1 MGFHLFAK
9 KVKDEDLCF
18 IRDYTKIVE
27 RLLNV
32 VPTAVLQLFSEKF
45 AIKHNLED
53 KIQEYMENGHYI
65 VVDYYP
71 SDIIKKRERA
81 KELFS
86 IPKQLP
92 LSFQEATEAR
102 FFILGILEKMNF
114 SDADKSWLIKECCF
128 DDSEEV
134 DDDNPIYQSY
144 FRSFK

>member
-1 MGFHLFAK
+1 MSFHFFAK

-18 IRDYTKIVE
+18 IRDYLKIVT

-45 AIKHNLED
+45 AIKHNLVD

-65 VVDYYP
+65 IVDYYP

-81 KELFS
+81 KELLS

-92 LSFQEATEAR
+92 LSFQEATDVR
-102 FFILGILEKMNF
+102 FFILGILKTMNF
-114 SDADKSWLIKECCF
+114 SNADKSWLIKECCF
-128 DDSEEV
+128 DDSIEV
-134 DDDNPIYQSY
+134 DDDNPIYKIYLEVFQ
-144 FRSFK
+144 

>member
-18 IRDYTKIVE
+18 IRDYFKIVTP
-27 RLLNV
+27 LSKV
-32 VPTAVLQLFSEKF
+32 VPMAVLQLYSEQF
-45 AIKHNLED
+45 AIKHNLVD

-65 VVDYYP
+65 IVDYYP
-71 SDIIKKRERA
+71 SDNIKKRERA

-92 LSFQEATEAR
+92 LNFQQATEAR

-128 DDSEEV
+128 DDSEEI
-134 DDDNPIYQSY
+134 DDDNFIYQSY
-144 FRSFK
+144 FSSFK